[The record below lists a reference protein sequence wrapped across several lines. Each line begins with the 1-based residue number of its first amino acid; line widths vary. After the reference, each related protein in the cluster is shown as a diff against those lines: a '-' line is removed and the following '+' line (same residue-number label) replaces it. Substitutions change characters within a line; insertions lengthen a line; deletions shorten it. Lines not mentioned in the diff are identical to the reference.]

1 MSIGRPGDWHAPDI
15 REVEKRVIE
24 ASLKAGIPP
33 RAEINRVDDA
43 KYYLDLGV
51 RHFSLGTDILILH
64 NWLKENGESLRKV
77 MIDG

>member
-1 MSIGRPGDWHAPDI
+1 M
-15 REVEKRVIE
+15 
-24 ASLKAGIPP
+24 KAGIPP